1 MPLNPDERYYI
12 KLKAAHL
19 YYNENLTQQ
28 QIANQLHVSRPTL
41 NKLLKEALEE
51 GMVKIEIIDFKNLSQ
66 LIELEQN
73 LCKKFDL
80 IEAKVTKTFS
90 QDGEHIRD
98 SIARATASYLEL
110 ALRSK
115 MRFGIGWGKTIEQT
129 MKYIRPSANIH
140 NLEIITLVGGFGAT
154 QYNLHTNSLAQ
165 TLARQYKD
173 STIQYISAPAFI
185 QDEELLQAL
194 LKEENI
200 KSVMESMHHMDIA
213 LVGVDGPLDSDS
225 TTYLTKS
232 ISQEW
237 MDKLNAEHAVGNI
250 VSRFFDENGNIC
262 SEEYERRVI
271 SIDLN
276 ILKNTPLVIAA
287 AGGHNKVKSLQAA
300 AKKKYYN
307 VLITD
312 ETTALAM
319 LNN

>member
-1 MPLNPDERYYI
+1 MPLHPDERYYI
-12 KLKAAHL
+12 KLKAAYL
-19 YYNENLTQQ
+19 YYKEDLTQQ

-41 NKLLKEALEE
+41 NKLLKEALQE
-51 GMVKIEIIDFKNLSQ
+51 GMVKIEIIDYKNISQ
-66 LIELEQN
+66 LIELEQK
-73 LCKKFDL
+73 LCKKFNL
-80 IEAKVTKTFS
+80 VEAKVTQTFS
-90 QDGEHIRD
+90 QEGKHIRD
-98 SIARATASYLEL
+98 SIARTTASYLDL
-110 ALRSK
+110 ALRSN

-129 MKYIRPSANIH
+129 MKYMRPSANIRD
-140 NLEIITLVGGFGAT
+140 LEVITLVGGFGTA

-165 TLARQYKD
+165 SLAQQYTNSSIK
-173 STIQYISAPAFI
+173 YISAPAFI

-200 KSVMESMHHMDIA
+200 NSVMESMHHMDIA
-213 LVGVDGPLDSDS
+213 LIGVDGPLDTNS

-232 ISQEW
+232 IPPEW
-237 MDKLNAEHAVGNI
+237 MDKLKAKNAVGNI
-250 VSRFFDENGNIC
+250 VSRFFDENGDIC
-262 SEEYERRVI
+262 LEDYERHVI

-276 ILKNTPLVIAA
+276 ILKKTPLVIAA
-287 AGGHNKVKSLQAA
+287 AGGPNKVKSLQAA